1 MRARKPVLLGR
12 NVNRRD
18 FLNFVSVGGLVC
30 ATFSPSWSPIHLYN
44 ISPRVIIFSSH
55 RLCEKDPFQLYQ
67 RLEQQAREYVLEMK
81 ARLLKHLSPGP
92 TVTGPAGTVAAAHG
106 PPQAYQFISML
117 LEEYSALCQAART
130 ISSFLLTLVSW
141 SLGQQSVLCIPAV
154 SFVQVALKRIQN
166 LYFLTWPCSST
177 VVFPQENEH
186 LQKFQVTW
194 ELHNKHLFENLVF
207 SEPILHS
214 SLPALVAQ
222 LK

>member
-30 ATFSPSWSPIHLYN
+30 ATFSPSRSPIHLYN

-92 TVTGPAGTVAAAHG
+92 SVTGPAGAVAAARG

-130 ISSFLLTLVSW
+130 ISSFLLTLVS
-141 SLGQQSVLCIPAV
+141 
-154 SFVQVALKRIQN
+154 
-166 LYFLTWPCSST
+166 
-177 VVFPQENEH
+177 
-186 LQKFQVTW
+186 
-194 ELHNKHLFENLVF
+194 
-207 SEPILHS
+207 
-214 SLPALVAQ
+214 
-222 LK
+222 